1 MTCSQKKTTH
11 NTALR
16 DHNKMSRFGYF
27 LLSSFVF
34 LFTASI
40 ATPAYAYLDPG
51 TGSMILQGLIAG
63 LAMISMTFKIWW
75 YKLTSVFKK
84 PNKIDQDVDNN
95 RESAGDT

>member
-1 MTCSQKKTTH
+1 
-11 NTALR
+11 
-16 DHNKMSRFGYF
+16 
-27 LLSSFVF
+27 
-34 LFTASI
+34 
-40 ATPAYAYLDPG
+40 
-51 TGSMILQGLIAG
+51 MILQGLIAG